1 MGKSRGVAKSC
12 VAVLTRRRALS
23 SSRSKLLNML
33 MMTSALK
40 RAKAILSKA
49 SSDGENS
56 SRLDSHGRWFDILG
70 GDHLTNSL
78 CLSEYRGRFDMSSVW
93 NIKFQMRNAQ
103 AEVVFES
110 QYLASQG
117 LQTLSRD
124 GNANN

>member
-1 MGKSRGVAKSC
+1 MAKSC
-12 VAVLTRRRALS
+12 VVVLNRRRAQS

-70 GDHLTNSL
+70 GNEFTV
-78 CLSEYRGRFDMSSVW
+78 SVRVLRK
-93 NIKFQMRNAQ
+93 IRHK
-103 AEVVFES
+103 
-110 QYLASQG
+110 
-117 LQTLSRD
+117 
-124 GNANN
+124 